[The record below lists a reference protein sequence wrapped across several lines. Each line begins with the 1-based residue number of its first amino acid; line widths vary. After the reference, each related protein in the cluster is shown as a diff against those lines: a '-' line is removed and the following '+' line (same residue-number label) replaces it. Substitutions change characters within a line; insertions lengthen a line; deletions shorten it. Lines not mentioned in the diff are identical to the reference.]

1 MWNET
6 YSCGRHDATLYK
18 NTNHLK
24 LGENNFQSSS
34 YKRIDDF
41 SKTFLSYTTWRV
53 PVFGVIQ
60 SKYEKILTRITPNTD
75 TFYAVLEQSNIACKL
90 FVLNCLSHLMIYT
103 LFLTRSLQVTPSRF
117 EVEVSIFSPDSRRLL
132 F

>member
-1 MWNET
+1 MET

-41 SKTFLSYTTWRV
+41 SKTFLSYTT
-53 PVFGVIQ
+53 
-60 SKYEKILTRITPNTD
+60 
-75 TFYAVLEQSNIACKL
+75 
-90 FVLNCLSHLMIYT
+90 
-103 LFLTRSLQVTPSRF
+103 
-117 EVEVSIFSPDSRRLL
+117 
-132 F
+132 